1 MSFVEIIVPWKD
13 NITPSIF
20 HHTRIQLLS
29 HIWLFTAT
37 WTAAC
42 QASLFFTLS
51 QSFLKL
57 MSIESVM
64 SFSHL
69 YHPFLFVPSI
79 FPTIRVFSMSQLFSS
94 GGQSTGA
101 SVSPSVLPM
110 NIQGWF
116 LLGLTC
122 LISLQSKGH
131 SRVFSNTTNWNSSAL
146 SLIYNTTLTSIHD
159 YWKNQSLD

>member
-1 MSFVEIIVPWKD
+1 MEIIVPWKD

-110 NIQGWF
+110 NIQCWF
-116 LLGLTC
+116 PLGLTC
-122 LISLQSKGH
+122 LILLSTEL
-131 SRVFSNTTNWNSSAL
+131 SRVLLNITVWKHQFFGTQL
-146 SLIYNTTLTSIHD
+146 SL
-159 YWKNQSLD
+159 

>member
-1 MSFVEIIVPWKD
+1 MRWLYR
-13 NITPSIF
+13 ITDSMDIRLGELREMVRGREAW
-20 HHTRIQLLS
+20 HAAVHRVAKSQ
-29 HIWLFTAT
+29 T

-42 QASLFFTLS
+42 QASLFFTIS

-69 YHPFLFVPSI
+69 YHPFLFVPSV
-79 FPTIRVFSMSQLFSS
+79 FPSIRVFSMSQLFSS

-110 NIQGWF
+110 NIQG
-116 LLGLTC
+116 
-122 LISLQSKGH
+122 
-131 SRVFSNTTNWNSSAL
+131 
-146 SLIYNTTLTSIHD
+146 
-159 YWKNQSLD
+159 